1 MKTTEALRLIVR
13 NSEKSAIQISREI
26 GRRPNY
32 VSSLLHSGSV
42 PSCETF
48 ATIAEACGA
57 TLQVVTKNGT
67 LELDGWEQGQE
78 EFED

>member
-1 MKTTEALRLIVR
+1 MKTTDALRKIVKES
-13 NSEKSAIQISREI
+13 NKSAIQISKEI

-48 ATIAEACGA
+48 ASIAAACGA
-57 TLQVVTKNGT
+57 ELHVVYDG
-67 LELDGWEQGQE
+67 EDMILDGWENDAE
-78 EFED
+78 